1 MRRADDGLPMTEDGA
16 ARSSPS
22 PAVGFPPSAVARPLD
37 AMAAAVAVVLCL
49 SWGFNQVAV
58 KLALPEIPPL
68 IQAAFRSTFGALIVV
83 AWARARGVKLMEPDG
98 TLIPGIVAGILF
110 GLEFLL
116 IYRGL
121 VWTSASRA
129 SLFIYT
135 APFVVVI
142 GARWLL
148 PGDRFDRWQWTGLLL
163 SFAGMLVAFGVP
175 TPGGDRYQLIGDLML
190 VLAGAAWAATTLLIK
205 ASRLVRVSYEKM
217 LLYQLIVS
225 APMLALCAQAFGERV
240 VEPPSAVA
248 LGSLLYQTVWVV
260 AVTFLAWFALIQRYS
275 ASRLSVFTFL
285 TPLFGIAA
293 GHMVLGDPLTPAFAL
308 AALLVLAG
316 LVLVNRPR

>member
-1 MRRADDGLPMTEDGA
+1 MQGGKN
-16 ARSSPS
+16 
-22 PAVGFPPSAVARPLD
+22 AVARPLD
-37 AMAAAVAVVLCL
+37 AAAAALAVALCL

-83 AWARARGVKLMEPDG
+83 AWARMRGVKLMEADG
-98 TLIPGIVAGILF
+98 TLVPGVIAGVLF

-135 APFVVVI
+135 APFMVVI
-142 GARWLL
+142 GARWFL
-148 PGDRFDRWQWTGLLL
+148 PGDHFDRWQWIGLLL
-163 SFAGMLVAFGVP
+163 SFAGIAVAFGVP
-175 TPGGDRYQLIGDLML
+175 TPGGARQLVGDLMM
-190 VLAGAAWAATTLLIK
+190 VLAGAAWAATTLVIK
-205 ASRLVRVSYEKM
+205 ASSLVRTSYEKV

-225 APMLALCAQAFGERV
+225 APMLAFWAQIFGERV
-240 VEPPSAVA
+240 TEPPSAVA
-248 LGSLLYQTVWVV
+248 LGSLLYQTLWV
-260 AVTFLAWFALIQRYS
+260 ASFTFLAWFALVQRYS

-285 TPLFGIAA
+285 TPLFGVAA
-293 GHMVLGDPLTPAFAL
+293 GHVVLGDPLTPAFAM
-308 AALLVLAG
+308 AVALVVAG

>member
-1 MRRADDGLPMTEDGA
+1 MGSAKD
-16 ARSSPS
+16 
-22 PAVGFPPSAVARPLD
+22 AVARPLD
-37 AMAAAVAVVLCL
+37 AAAAALAVALCL

-83 AWARARGVKLMEPDG
+83 AWARMRGVKLMEADG
-98 TLIPGIVAGILF
+98 TLVPGVIAGVLF

-135 APFVVVI
+135 APFIVVI
-142 GARWLL
+142 GARWFL
-148 PGDRFDRWQWTGLLL
+148 PGDHFDRWQWVGLLL
-163 SFAGMLVAFGVP
+163 SFAGIAVAFGVP
-175 TPGGDRYQLIGDLML
+175 TPGGGAQQVIGDLMM
-190 VLAGAAWAATTLLIK
+190 VLAGVAWAATTLVIK
-205 ASRLVRVSYEKM
+205 ATGLVRASYEKV

-225 APMLALCAQAFGERV
+225 APMLALCAQIFGERV
-240 VEPPSAVA
+240 AEPPSAIA
-248 LGSLLYQTVWVV
+248 AGSLLYQTLWV
-260 AVTFLAWFALIQRYS
+260 ASFTFLAWFALVQRYS
-275 ASRLSVFTFL
+275 ASRLSAFTFL
-285 TPLFGIAA
+285 TPLFGVAA
-293 GHMVLGDPLTPAFAL
+293 GHVVLGDPLTPAFAV
-308 AALLVLAG
+308 AVALVVAG